1 MLLMFLLFHAY
12 DFFHIKFVGIEGV
25 VTGVVDL
32 FPQHLRRGHR
42 KEIFT
47 AFVCCVWFLLGLSMV
62 TEVKF
67 CMHNDWTCFQSIL
80 YLNFFISTG
89 TSED

>member
-67 CMHNDWTCFQSIL
+67 CMHNDRTCFQFIL